1 MASVKKNKNNP
12 ENKSNGINGNGNG
25 KDNIKQ
31 NKLRNSEYCEK
42 NCKNVGECEKYKR
55 YIERLLIG
63 KRGYGLLCD
72 K

>member
-12 ENKSNGINGNGNG
+12 ENKSNGKVN
-25 KDNIKQ
+25 Q
-31 NKLRNSEYCEK
+31 NKLRSSEYCEK
-42 NCKNVGECEKYKR
+42 NCKDVGVCEKYKR